1 MAITE
6 RIQIEVSEN
15 GSRVVKRNIEEVGGA
30 ARKAADGI
38 GFLQAALGALTF
50 KAAASIIDSYTLMQK
65 KIISVTN
72 SQAELAAVTQRL
84 YEVAGATRQGIGT
97 VTDAYF
103 RFNGA
108 LEKLGYSQ
116 NEVLGLT
123 ETISKAFIIAGSTA
137 EETERAMIQL
147 AQGFSKNKLQTQDLK
162 AAMEQAPYVISVL
175 ARNLNIAGFSAE
187 QAEFALYELA
197 ESGKL
202 TSKVMYDAFVQARK
216 EIEEKFLKTL
226 PTIEQGVIAIQR
238 SFSRWVGEMATSSGL
253 ANALGVG
260 LQNIAENFNNIA
272 SYVGVALAAFAGM
285 AAVKLLLMAV
295 AGAAALVASPF
306 ILLAGVVAGS
316 VAAIYAFG
324 DSVKLAGSETL
335 TLKGLAVQAF
345 TEAKEKA
352 SQWYTDLQKKVPE
365 VGKVLRKVFGTDMNI
380 SLKSMLTYAYDG
392 AQKIGVFFVAAGETF
407 IESWRLIPAALYD
420 IIARA
425 INGVTSLVA
434 KGLNAVYNG
443 ITTFVGDIIGKQFE
457 ELKLGGLDIQV
468 TGAAD
473 RIAGTFVTKVQEGVA
488 KLTPAG
494 DVIDGL
500 YKRAEEAEKRYAAQQ
515 KETIEKVAAAK
526 AALDQKRPDR
536 TPDIRG
542 EVQRFINDLQKEA
555 EALKLVN
562 DQYTIRHALNQI
574 EKQNNIELTALE
586 KQKVEAALQTNLNL
600 QRQKELMESIIA
612 PQETF
617 KQQQAALNA
626 LYNEGKIGVEQYNQQ
641 LDQMTLKYLQALPA
655 ATTFTEGLS
664 RQMQIMT
671 LETKNAMG
679 IMGTEVAKIFGPG
692 GSLVN
697 GVADAVAQSI
707 VFGKSWKDQIRQVAQ
722 SILSQ
727 LISALVKMGLNMIMQ
742 AALGQGLMATSGVT
756 AVATGATITAAMAPA
771 AAMTT
776 MATGGANIGGAASGI
791 GTIMGL
797 MASLAGSLGGM
808 FGGFK
813 DGGYTGPVGT
823 NQVAGIVHGQ
833 EFVMNAQATR
843 KHRATLEALNAGRE
857 LGTQVVA
864 PQAPPVSV
872 NITNEIPDAAFE
884 ARALSENE
892 VEIIARRVVR
902 REAPEVFASDV
913 RNPNSRTG
921 KAISSNTTAARRR

>member
-1 MAITE
+1 MAVTE
-6 RIQIEVSEN
+6 RIQIEVTEN
-15 GSRVVKRNIEEVGGA
+15 GSRVVKRNLEEIGQSARTAAGGV
-30 ARKAADGI
+30 

-50 KAAASIIDSYTLMQK
+50 KAAANIIDSYTKMQNK
-65 KIISVTN
+65 LATVTK

-84 YEVAGATRQGIGT
+84 YEVSANTRQGIET

-108 LEKLGYSQ
+108 LEKMGYSQ
-116 NEVLGLT
+116 SNVIDLT
-123 ETISKAFIIAGSTA
+123 ETISKAFIVAGSSA
-137 EETERAMIQL
+137 DEAERAMIQL

-162 AAMEQAPYVISVL
+162 AAMEQAPYVIQVL
-175 ARNLNIAGFSAE
+175 AKNLNVAGYSAT

-197 ESGKL
+197 EQGKL
-202 TSKVMYDAFVQARK
+202 TGKAMYEAFMKARQ
-216 EIEEKFLKTL
+216 EIQERFEKTL
-226 PTIEQGVIAIQR
+226 PTIEQGVIAVQR
-238 SFSRWVGEMATSSGL
+238 AFGRWFGEMARSSGI
-253 ANALGVG
+253 ANALGEG
-260 LQNIAENFNNIA
+260 LQYIANNFDTVA
-272 SYVGVALAAFAGM
+272 KYVGVALGALAGFAI
-285 AAVKLLLMAV
+285 VKGILLAV
-295 AGAAALVASPF
+295 AGVAAILSGSILAIGAAAG
-306 ILLAGVVAGS
+306 AGI
-316 VAAIYAFG
+316 AAIYAFG
-324 DSVKLAGSETL
+324 DGIKLAGSESL
-335 TLKGLAVQAF
+335 SLKGLAVQAF
-345 TEAKEKA
+345 NEAKDA
-352 SQWYTDLQKKVPE
+352 ATQWATTMIKKFPE
-365 VGKVLRKVFGTDMNI
+365 VGKVLKRIFGSDFEL
-380 SLKSMLTYAYDG
+380 SLKGVLTYGYEVS
-392 AQKIGVFFVAAGETF
+392 QKLGVFFTAAAETF
-407 IESWRLIPAALYD
+407 IETWKLIPAALYD

-425 INGVTSLVA
+425 VNGVTDLVA
-434 KGLNAVYNG
+434 KGLNKVYNG
-443 ITTFVGDIIGKQFE
+443 ITSFVGDIIGKQFE
-457 ELKLGGLDIQV
+457 ELRLGGLDIPV

-473 RIAGTFVTKVQEGVA
+473 RITSVFTSKVAEGMQNLA
-488 KLTPAG
+488 PAG
-494 DVIDGL
+494 AVIDDF
-500 YKRAEEAEKRYAAQQ
+500 YKRAAENERKLTQQ
-515 KETIEKVAAAK
+515 QIEDAAK
-526 AALDQKRPDR
+526 IKAARDALDQKRPDR
-536 TPDIRG
+536 TPEIRG
-542 EVQRFINDLQKEA
+542 EVQRYINELAKEA

-574 EKQNNIELTALE
+574 EKQNNIELTDIE
-586 KQKVEAALQTNLNL
+586 RQKVEQALQTNLNL
-600 QRQKELMESIIA
+600 QRQKELMEAIIA

-617 KQQQAALNA
+617 KQQQAALNQ
-626 LYNEGKIGVEQYNQQ
+626 LYADGRINVEQYNQQ

-655 ATTFTEGLS
+655 AQTFTEGLS
-664 RQMQIMT
+664 RQMQIMQ

-692 GSLVN
+692 GTLVN
-697 GVADAVAQSI
+697 GIADAVAQSI

-727 LISALVKMGLNMIMQ
+727 LISALVKMGLNMLLN
-742 AALGQGLMATSGVT
+742 AALGQGLMASSAATAAASG
-756 AVATGATITAAMAPA
+756 AAITASMAPA

-776 MATGGANIGGAASGI
+776 MATGGANVGGAATGI
-791 GTIMGL
+791 STIMTL
-797 MASLAGSLGGM
+797 FATLAGSLGGM